1 MCMNEQKNS
10 IPSAKLISHVLI
22 DFSSEAE
29 MELFINYVEKTGV
42 NFYENMKKIGLM
54 RFRLN
59 QVWNKEGGFAL
70 STLFEYK
77 DENAY
82 VKGQKVIEKHFT
94 LDRKDGGVDSE
105 FSLEPA
111 ELKMLVDESKR
122 AFKSIGKIFIGI
134 TEEEKS
140 SLRFKRSIYVVND
153 MKKNEKFLRLSRI
166 I

>member
-1 MCMNEQKNS
+1 MSKKLMDEQKNS

-29 MELFINYVEKTGV
+29 MELFINYVEKTGS

-82 VKGQKVIEKHFT
+82 VKGQKVIEKHFKENENFFKKIT
-94 LDRKDGGVDSE
+94 VKRLTTRTFNLLD
-105 FSLEPA
+105 
-111 ELKMLVDESKR
+111 
-122 AFKSIGKIFIGI
+122 
-134 TEEEKS
+134 
-140 SLRFKRSIYVVND
+140 YNY
-153 MKKNEKFLRLSRI
+153 
-166 I
+166 

>member
-1 MCMNEQKNS
+1 MNAQKNS

-29 MELFINYVEKTGV
+29 MELFINYVEKTGS
-42 NFYENMKKIGLM
+42 NFYESMKKIGLM

-82 VKGQKVIEKHFT
+82 VKGQKVIEKYF
-94 LDRKDGGVDSE
+94 KE
-105 FSLEPA
+105 KEISL
-111 ELKMLVDESKR
+111 
-122 AFKSIGKIFIGI
+122 
-134 TEEEKS
+134 
-140 SLRFKRSIYVVND
+140 
-153 MKKNEKFLRLSRI
+153 KKLL
-166 I
+166 

>member
-1 MCMNEQKNS
+1 MSKKLMDEQKNS

-29 MELFINYVEKTGV
+29 MELFINYVEETGA

-70 STLFEYK
+70 STLFEYE

-82 VKGQKVIEKHFT
+82 VKGQKVIEKHFKENENFFKKITVKRLTTRT
-94 LDRKDGGVDSE
+94 LNLLD
-105 FSLEPA
+105 
-111 ELKMLVDESKR
+111 
-122 AFKSIGKIFIGI
+122 
-134 TEEEKS
+134 
-140 SLRFKRSIYVVND
+140 YNY
-153 MKKNEKFLRLSRI
+153 
-166 I
+166 

>member
-1 MCMNEQKNS
+1 MNGQKNS

-29 MELFINYVEKTGV
+29 MELFINYVEKTGS
-42 NFYENMKKIGLM
+42 NFYERMKKIGVM

-82 VKGQKVIEKHFT
+82 VKGQKVIEKHFKENENFFKKITVKRLTTRT
-94 LDRKDGGVDSE
+94 LNLLD
-105 FSLEPA
+105 
-111 ELKMLVDESKR
+111 
-122 AFKSIGKIFIGI
+122 
-134 TEEEKS
+134 
-140 SLRFKRSIYVVND
+140 YNY
-153 MKKNEKFLRLSRI
+153 
-166 I
+166 

>member
-1 MCMNEQKNS
+1 MNEHKNS

-29 MELFINYVEKTGV
+29 MELFINYVEKTGP

-82 VKGQKVIEKHFT
+82 VKGQKVIEKHFKENDNFFKKITVKRLTTRT
-94 LDRKDGGVDSE
+94 LNLLD
-105 FSLEPA
+105 
-111 ELKMLVDESKR
+111 
-122 AFKSIGKIFIGI
+122 
-134 TEEEKS
+134 
-140 SLRFKRSIYVVND
+140 YNY
-153 MKKNEKFLRLSRI
+153 
-166 I
+166 

>member
-1 MCMNEQKNS
+1 MKMSKKLMEEQENS

-29 MELFINYVEKTGV
+29 MELFINYVEKTGS
-42 NFYENMKKIGLM
+42 NFYESMKKIGLM

-82 VKGQKVIEKHFT
+82 VKGQKVIEKHFKENENFFKKIT
-94 LDRKDGGVDSE
+94 VKRLTIITFNLLD
-105 FSLEPA
+105 
-111 ELKMLVDESKR
+111 
-122 AFKSIGKIFIGI
+122 
-134 TEEEKS
+134 
-140 SLRFKRSIYVVND
+140 YNY
-153 MKKNEKFLRLSRI
+153 
-166 I
+166 

>member
-1 MCMNEQKNS
+1 MSFKLFGTGFGRTGRAICVDHFLYFFDPDMNEQKNS

-29 MELFINYVEKTGV
+29 MELFINYVEKTGS
-42 NFYENMKKIGLM
+42 NFYESMKKIGLM

-82 VKGQKVIEKHFT
+82 VKGQKVIEKHFKENENFFKKITVKRLTTRT
-94 LDRKDGGVDSE
+94 LNLLD
-105 FSLEPA
+105 
-111 ELKMLVDESKR
+111 
-122 AFKSIGKIFIGI
+122 
-134 TEEEKS
+134 
-140 SLRFKRSIYVVND
+140 YNY
-153 MKKNEKFLRLSRI
+153 
-166 I
+166 

>member
-1 MCMNEQKNS
+1 MNAQKNS

-29 MELFINYVEKTGV
+29 MELFINYVERTGS
-42 NFYENMKKIGLM
+42 NFYESMKKIGLM

-82 VKGQKVIEKHFT
+82 VKGQKSY
-94 LDRKDGGVDSE
+94 RKT
-105 FSLEPA
+105 F
-111 ELKMLVDESKR
+111 
-122 AFKSIGKIFIGI
+122 
-134 TEEEKS
+134 
-140 SLRFKRSIYVVND
+140 
-153 MKKNEKFLRLSRI
+153 
-166 I
+166 

>member
-1 MCMNEQKNS
+1 MSKKLMDEQKNS

-29 MELFINYVEKTGV
+29 MELFINYVEKTGS
-42 NFYENMKKIGLM
+42 NFYESMKKIGLM

-82 VKGQKVIEKHFT
+82 VKGQKVIEKHFKENENFFKKITVKRLTTRT
-94 LDRKDGGVDSE
+94 LNLLD
-105 FSLEPA
+105 
-111 ELKMLVDESKR
+111 
-122 AFKSIGKIFIGI
+122 
-134 TEEEKS
+134 
-140 SLRFKRSIYVVND
+140 YNY
-153 MKKNEKFLRLSRI
+153 
-166 I
+166 

>member
-1 MCMNEQKNS
+1 MSKKLMDEQNYS

-29 MELFINYVEKTGV
+29 MELFINYVEKTGS

-70 STLFEYK
+70 STLFEYE

-82 VKGQKVIEKHFT
+82 VKGQKVIEKHFKENENFFKKITVKRLTTRT
-94 LDRKDGGVDSE
+94 LNLLD
-105 FSLEPA
+105 
-111 ELKMLVDESKR
+111 
-122 AFKSIGKIFIGI
+122 
-134 TEEEKS
+134 
-140 SLRFKRSIYVVND
+140 YNY
-153 MKKNEKFLRLSRI
+153 
-166 I
+166 

>member
-1 MCMNEQKNS
+1 MSKKLMDEQKNS

-29 MELFINYVEKTGV
+29 MELFINYVEKTGS
-42 NFYENMKKIGLM
+42 NFYENMKKVGLM

-82 VKGQKVIEKHFT
+82 VKGQKVIEKHFKENENFFKKITVKRLTTRT
-94 LDRKDGGVDSE
+94 LNLLD
-105 FSLEPA
+105 
-111 ELKMLVDESKR
+111 
-122 AFKSIGKIFIGI
+122 
-134 TEEEKS
+134 
-140 SLRFKRSIYVVND
+140 YNY
-153 MKKNEKFLRLSRI
+153 
-166 I
+166 

>member
-1 MCMNEQKNS
+1 MSKKLMDEQKNS

-29 MELFINYVEKTGV
+29 MELFINYVEKTGS

-70 STLFEYK
+70 STLFEYE

-82 VKGQKVIEKHFT
+82 IKGQKVIEKHFKENENFFKKIT
-94 LDRKDGGVDSE
+94 VKRLTTRTFNLLDYNYLIPICYTHQLYISTHTRMTQAWGVN
-105 FSLEPA
+105 
-111 ELKMLVDESKR
+111 
-122 AFKSIGKIFIGI
+122 I
-134 TEEEKS
+134 
-140 SLRFKRSIYVVND
+140 
-153 MKKNEKFLRLSRI
+153 
-166 I
+166 